1 VRKVIA
7 LFAFSVSVLL
17 VVAHAQQPQ
26 SNPLSG
32 GARLNYQIIKG
43 FVTAAAEKMPESNY
57 GFQPTPEIRKFS
69 ELVAHLADANYRVC
83 SIVSGQ
89 EPMDAGIERSNK
101 NLLKA
106 DLTKA
111 LSESFAYCDKL
122 YAGMND
128 TVAAEIIR
136 FDAGGEGLRVPLQ
149 MPKLTALAFHVQH
162 AFEHY
167 GNIVTYM
174 RLKNVVPP
182 SSQIAPPTATRPS
195 TGATAT
201 HTDVSGDWILH
212 VETPNGPVVASLSVT
227 KDGNNLSA
235 EAKWDRGTV
244 ALTGVLS
251 SNEVRF
257 EGQMQTLK
265 MTFTGK
271 PGVESMSGK
280 VEFLGHPSG
289 TWSATR
295 Q

>member
-1 VRKVIA
+1 VRKAIA
-7 LFAFSVSVLL
+7 LLAFSVSTLL
-17 VVAHAQQPQ
+17 ILAYGQQPQ

-57 GFQPTPEIRKFS
+57 AFQPTPEVRKFS

-89 EPMDAGIERSNK
+89 EAMDAGIERRNK
-101 NLLKA
+101 SLKA

-111 LSESFAYCDKL
+111 LSESFAYCDRL

-128 TVAAEIIR
+128 AVAGEIIR

-182 SSQIAPPTATRPS
+182 SSQIAPATATRTS

-201 HTDVSGDWILH
+201 YTDISGNWILN
-212 VETPNGPVVASLSVT
+212 VETPNGPVVASLTV
-227 KDGNNLSA
+227 KRDGNNLSA

-251 SNEVRF
+251 SSEVRF